1 MVVRS
6 MSGRIIAA
14 MATAPLP
21 SDRVAN
27 TIVVF
32 GATGDLAHRKLYPA
46 LASLAAHDQLPE
58 SLTVIGVARTE
69 IDDDDFA
76 QTVRQSV
83 EKADGDRAAERLAA
97 LERLGVGFR
106 YVVGN
111 ADQASTYST
120 LRDRLSGANDGLVH
134 AIGNCL
140 FYLST
145 VPPLF
150 VPIADGLG
158 QAGLA
163 EEDDGFR
170 RFVVE
175 KPFGRDLASARD
187 LDEHLHRWFDE
198 HQIFRIDHYLAKE
211 TVQNILALRFANT
224 IFEPLWNR

>member
-58 SLTVIGVARTE
+58 SLTVIGVART
-69 IDDDDFA
+69 
-76 QTVRQSV
+76 VRQSV

-120 LRDRLSGANDGLVH
+120 LRDR
-134 AIGNCL
+134 
-140 FYLST
+140 
-145 VPPLF
+145 
-150 VPIADGLG
+150 
-158 QAGLA
+158 
-163 EEDDGFR
+163 
-170 RFVVE
+170 
-175 KPFGRDLASARD
+175 
-187 LDEHLHRWFDE
+187 
-198 HQIFRIDHYLAKE
+198 
-211 TVQNILALRFANT
+211 
-224 IFEPLWNR
+224 